1 MLQQTRIEAVI
12 TYYERFMKV
21 LPTIT
26 DLANVDDDVLLK
38 LWEGL
43 GYYNRARNLKK
54 AANMIASEYDGVF
67 PTTYQ
72 ELIKLPGIG
81 DYTASAI
88 ASICFSEKQVTVD
101 GNVMRVYTRFYNDSS
116 NISKASTKNKIQQG
130 LLVILPSDSGNF
142 NEGIMELG
150 EQVCIPNGM
159 PKCEVCPL
167 NKECLA
173 YRNCNYFSFPVRDEK
188 KQKPT
193 AIFTVLIFVWQ
204 NKTLVVKRTAAG
216 LLHNLFEFVNVE
228 GKKSEEEILMVAKE
242 YGVVEKVKKSITY
255 THVFTHKKWELH
267 SYFVFMRDV
276 NCPNMF
282 TTPQEVEERLAL
294 PTAFQP
300 FLFALKEELK

>member
-12 TYYERFMKV
+12 TYYERFMKE
-21 LPTIT
+21 LPTVI

-54 AANMIASEYDGVF
+54 AANMIVSEYAGVF
-67 PTTYQ
+67 PSTYQ

-116 NISKASTKNKIQQG
+116 NISKENTKKKIQQE
-130 LLVILPSDSGNF
+130 LLKILPTDSGNF

-159 PKCEVCPL
+159 PKCEGCPL
-167 NKECLA
+167 NKQCLA
-173 YRNCNYFSFPVRDEK
+173 YQNCNYFGFPVRDEK
-188 KQKPT
+188 KEKST
-193 AIFTVLIFVWQ
+193 TIFTVLIFVWQ
-204 NKTLVVKRTAAG
+204 NKTLVVKRTALG

-228 GKKSEEEILMVAKE
+228 GKKSEEEVLMVAKE
-242 YGVVEKVKKSITY
+242 YGVVEKLKKSITY

-267 SYFVFMRDV
+267 SYFVFMSDV

-282 TTPQEVEERLAL
+282 TTIQEVEERLAL